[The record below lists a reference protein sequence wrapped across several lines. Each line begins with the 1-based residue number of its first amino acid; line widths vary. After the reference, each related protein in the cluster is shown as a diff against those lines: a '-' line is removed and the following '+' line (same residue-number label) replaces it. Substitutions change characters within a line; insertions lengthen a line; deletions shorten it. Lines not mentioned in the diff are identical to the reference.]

1 MSASARSTGVTLEY
15 YQSNIATAVE
25 DIEHRLKHVEF
36 MVNPLSA
43 VSPEG
48 VPYGFYTIG
57 FTSVL
62 LPEIYVSGVY
72 VNDDN
77 FRVLYPFLKSLY
89 SFLTLNGCALQ
100 PAGEVCKLIN
110 DQLVLADLHEL
121 FQARP
126 VDAER
131 MMYGQ
136 CLTLRHWAAHREL
149 LDAVQGIQIV
159 HKGEEDTGFPVVST
173 PTQLLL
179 DYVPFGTPTPKPI
192 MGVQNVGSFD
202 SAASPV

>member
-1 MSASARSTGVTLEY
+1 MSATAISTGVTRDY
-15 YQSNIATAVE
+15 YLSNVETAIADVVY
-25 DIEHRLKHVEF
+25 RLKHVEF

-43 VSPEG
+43 VSHENI
-48 VPYGFYTIG
+48 PYGFYTIG
-57 FTSVL
+57 FTNVL
-62 LPEIYVSGVY
+62 LPEIYVSGMY

-77 FRVLYPFLKSLY
+77 FRQLYPFLKSLY
-89 SFLTLNGCALQ
+89 SFLTMNGCALQ

-110 DQLVLADLHEL
+110 DQLVLSGLHNI

-131 MMYGQ
+131 MLYGQ
-136 CLTLRHWAAHREL
+136 CLTLRNWAKQHDL

-159 HKGEEDTGFPVVST
+159 HKGVDDTSFPMVST

-179 DYVPFGTPTPKPI
+179 DYVPFGTPSPKPI
-192 MGVQNVGSFD
+192 IGVDNVGSFD
-202 SAASPV
+202 SVATPV

>member
-1 MSASARSTGVTLEY
+1 MSATAISTGVTRDY
-15 YQSNIATAVE
+15 YLNNVEVAVT
-25 DIEHRLKHVEF
+25 DTDDRLKHVEF
-36 MVNPLSA
+36 TVNPLTA
-43 VSPEG
+43 VSHENI
-48 VPYGFYTIG
+48 PYGFYTIG
-57 FTSVL
+57 FTKVL
-62 LPEIYVSGVY
+62 LPEVYVSGVY
-72 VNDDN
+72 VNDAN
-77 FRVLYPFLKSLY
+77 FCMLYPFLKSLY

-110 DQLVLADLHEL
+110 DQLVLAELHNH

-126 VDAER
+126 VNAER

-136 CLTLRHWAAHREL
+136 CLTLRNWAKHSDL

-159 HKGEEDTGFPVVST
+159 HKGEDDTSFPMVST

-202 SAASPV
+202 SAAASV